1 MSHKLICL
9 GLFST
14 LILGGC
20 EYTRLKSDGMTVPS
34 GNISVSS
41 HAYQYKIHSVIVE
54 IPEANFWTSPAH
66 DVGHPL
72 TEKEFRDSLVGSL
85 KNYSLWSDSG
95 PYTLNAKVITV
106 FAEPQSAKASARI
119 VYTII
124 DDKTG
129 KTIYTD
135 RVTSTAVWKKELRL
149 DFFSELR
156 EAREKA
162 VAVNIA
168 LFLKTLK

>member
-34 GNISVSS
+34 GNISISS
-41 HAYQYKIHSVIVE
+41 HAYQYKIHNIIVE

-95 PYTLNAKVITV
+95 SYTLKAKVIGV
-106 FAEPQSAKASARI
+106 AAYPQVSKAFANI
-119 VYTII
+119 IYTIV
-124 DDKTG
+124 DDKTR
-129 KTIYTD
+129 KVIHTD
-135 RVTSTAVWKKELRL
+135 QVTSTAVLPKQIRL

-156 EAREKA
+156 EAREIA
-162 VAVNIA
+162 VAINVA
-168 LFLKTLK
+168 LFLKALK